1 MSTYS
6 YDSNKAVRR
15 ATVCLRCP
23 EEHQYQGPRFRVI
36 IHILLKHVEITQVP
50 YYCLLCG
57 YKTTKESQLK
67 AHPAFHQQHIKQREE
82 AMAARTFEGDNF
94 YFRKSEQPYQP
105 KPEEDYKLMSTKGT
119 QQDPISCSSGG
130 STSSLDL
137 TVIRPYVPTYG
148 PPESDAEL
156 ASSESSSILPDFRF
170 GQLPSPQDFTVPV
183 ECQHYGP
190 VPEPMEVVQEVLEQ
204 ASTQLLTDSDL
215 DSSFS
220 FLRSQPTSPLVS
232 TPSLATPVRE
242 VMLRERQDDEDI
254 LQQLLPAAIP
264 LEIDLTHPASEWDH
278 IPLRQQS
285 KSPSLPKESSSSSSS
300 SSSSTCHH
308 LENLQEI
315 ISTGNC
321 GLTVEVG
328 KVQDQLRNLTN
339 LVTTMSAQIQGLRS
353 VVRQQGEE
361 IRGLKSDDS
370 FTRFG
375 RRRPYGYTYSRSQR
389 PQTPW
394 RN

>member
-1 MSTYS
+1 MSS
-6 YDSNKAVRR
+6 VSRGA
-15 ATVCLRCP
+15 P
-23 EEHQYQGPRFRVI
+23 IPGPKIQSHNPHFTQTCRNNTGS
-36 IHILLKHVEITQVP
+36 ILL
-50 YYCLLCG
+50 LA
-57 YKTTKESQLK
+57 KESQLK

-82 AMAARTFEGDNF
+82 AIAARTFEGDNF

-119 QQDPISCSSGG
+119 QQDPISCSSGEAP
-130 STSSLDL
+130 LQ
-137 TVIRPYVPTYG
+137 
-148 PPESDAEL
+148 SDAEL

-220 FLRSQPTSPLVS
+220 FLRSQPTSQLVS

-254 LQQLLPAAIP
+254 LQQLLPVAIP
-264 LEIDLTHPASEWDH
+264 LEINLTHPTSEWDH
-278 IPLRQQS
+278 ILLRQQS
-285 KSPSLPKESSSSSSS
+285 KSPSLPRKSFSSSSS

-308 LENLQEI
+308 LENIQEI

-321 GLTVEVG
+321 GLTVEGV
-328 KVQDQLRNLTN
+328 RFRTSS
-339 LVTTMSAQIQGLRS
+339 VTVPTS
-353 VVRQQGEE
+353 
-361 IRGLKSDDS
+361 
-370 FTRFG
+370 
-375 RRRPYGYTYSRSQR
+375 
-389 PQTPW
+389 
-394 RN
+394 

>member
-36 IHILLKHVEITQVP
+36 IHILLKHVEIIQVP

-82 AMAARTFEGDNF
+82 AIAARTFEGDNF

-119 QQDPISCSSGG
+119 QQDPISCSSGEAP
-130 STSSLDL
+130 LQ
-137 TVIRPYVPTYG
+137 
-148 PPESDAEL
+148 SDAEL

-220 FLRSQPTSPLVS
+220 FLRSQPTSQLVS

-254 LQQLLPAAIP
+254 LQQLLPVAIP
-264 LEIDLTHPASEWDH
+264 LEINLTHPTSEWDH
-278 IPLRQQS
+278 ILLRQQS
-285 KSPSLPKESSSSSSS
+285 KSPSLPRKSFSS

-308 LENLQEI
+308 LENIQEI

-321 GLTVEVG
+321 GLTVEGV
-328 KVQDQLRNLTN
+328 RFRTSS
-339 LVTTMSAQIQGLRS
+339 VTVPTS
-353 VVRQQGEE
+353 
-361 IRGLKSDDS
+361 
-370 FTRFG
+370 
-375 RRRPYGYTYSRSQR
+375 
-389 PQTPW
+389 
-394 RN
+394 